1 MNKNAEAFLIK
12 TLGGDFL
19 KSLGENLSK
28 SEIYKQGTRTVI
40 DTNDLF
46 QGLQIV
52 PRALL
57 SLLIREL
64 APMQIDDNKDV
75 EIPGKEHT
83 VMKVTKHER
92 DSFSGQVIQNNIK
105 IYDFMHR
112 SIPGIGLVLMS
123 LLELYNVE
131 EIDEHQAEPSR
142 EGEINRII
150 DERMNL
156 HALVNKVVD
165 GKLMQRDAI
174 QQLFVAKLNQ
184 LSQEHKKIVEDHKEI
199 MAAKE
204 EPKPAAIIIIKPKKP
219 RPLEEFVENR
229 KKKLNKK
236 EHFIKMEKSEAV
248 SCGDCGQSIFSDGIY
263 SGCICYGENNKKLHI
278 KKSEDGYKIRFGRGW
293 DVENIEM
300 LLEVLRGNK
309 NG

>member
-1 MNKNAEAFLIK
+1 MNKNAEAFLTK
-12 TLGGDFL
+12 TLGSDFL
-19 KSLGENLSK
+19 ESLGENLSK
-28 SEIYKQGTRTVI
+28 SEVYKQGTRTVV
-40 DTNDLF
+40 DTNDIF

-52 PRALL
+52 PRAIL

-64 APMQIDDNKDV
+64 SPMQIDENKDV
-75 EIPGKEHT
+75 EIPGKDHT
-83 VMKVTKHER
+83 VLKITKLER
-92 DSFSGQVIQNNIK
+92 DNFSGQVIQNNVK

-112 SIPGIGLVLMS
+112 SIPGLGLVLMS
-123 LLELYNVE
+123 LLELYNV
-131 EIDEHQAEPSR
+131 DELDEPKAEPSN
-142 EGEINRII
+142 ESEINRII

-165 GKLMQRDAI
+165 GKLMQRDAV
-174 QQLFVAKLNQ
+174 QQLFMAKLNQ
-184 LSQEHKKIVEDHKEI
+184 LAVEHKKIVEDHKEI
-199 MAAKE
+199 MSAKE
-204 EPKPAAIIIIKPKKP
+204 EPKPAAIIVIAPKKA

-229 KKKLNKK
+229 KKKIEKK
-236 EHFIKMEKSEAV
+236 EHFIKMEKSETV
-248 SCGDCGQSIFSDGIY
+248 SCHDCGQSIFSDGAY

-293 DVENIEM
+293 DIENIEM